1 MTPGP
6 SANLGPPER
15 GSAHREHRALAGLFA
30 LLTLAPL
37 CLLLFALY
45 ENGAAARQF
54 NAVNLSASL
63 GYRGLWIYGVTH
75 NAAVAQTLNSVRSSV
90 DAQAAAGQTTPNAFV
105 PPGATPVTPVAPPAL
120 GVGGPASTP
129 PTQSAPLQTAAR
141 ALGALPPPDTAGEDW
156 QAMLLSMQQIRAQL
170 ARDYPRHVRATA
182 PAWDA
187 FSASLRTTGAVD
199 WRTANAMR
207 EASEQLTEAIRAQ
220 AVAQRQRASLFL
232 LFSVLVLVGALI
244 QAVHALRRV
253 RRVEMAL
260 EQERQ
265 ERDALLDSTG
275 DGICATDTRG
285 LCTYVNAA
293 GAAMLGYQPSEMR
306 GKNIHALFHHSRPDG
321 SPLAPDEDPLLR
333 TLTTGETH
341 RRDDDT
347 FWRRDGTALPVT
359 TISAPVRTNGGTQG
373 AVITFTDIAERKELE
388 TLRDDLNGMIV
399 HDLRTPLTSLLTGLQ
414 TLALVG
420 TLDEQ
425 QQEFLDIATRGGQ
438 TLLGMINDLLDVSKM
453 EAGSIRLEPGDVIPS
468 DIIGEAL
475 TQVAPMAKQNGLKIA
490 RHVSPDL
497 PTLRADPELVRRA
510 LINLLGN
517 AVKFTP
523 RGGIVT
529 VAAFEDAQED
539 AVVFAVGDTGEG
551 IPALALQRIF
561 DKFGQV
567 ETRKAGHKMST
578 GLGLTFCKLVAE
590 AHGGRI
596 WVESKLGKGSRFLF
610 TIPRRSVQPVAP
622 PVSAPALAAVTPT
635 AS

>member
-6 SANLGPPER
+6 STDLGNPR
-15 GSAHREHRALAGLFA
+15 HGDARREHRTLFALFA

-37 CLLLFALY
+37 CLLLYALY

-63 GYRGLWIYGVTH
+63 GYRSLWIYSVTH
-75 NAAVAQTLNSVRSSV
+75 NAAMAQTLSTVRSSV
-90 DAQAAAGQTTPNAFV
+90 DAQAAAQTTPNAFV
-105 PPGATPVTPVAPPAL
+105 PPGATPVTPVTPPAL
-120 GVGGPASTP
+120 GVGGSDAIP
-129 PTQSAPLQTAAR
+129 PTQSAPLQSAAR
-141 ALGALPPPDTAGEDW
+141 ALGTLPPPDTAGENW
-156 QAMLLSMQQIRAQL
+156 QPMLLSMEKIRSQL
-170 ARDYPRHVRATA
+170 QRDYPNHMSATA
-182 PAWDA
+182 PAWNA
-187 FSASLRTTGAVD
+187 FSGALQNTGAVD
-199 WRTANAMR
+199 WHTANAMR
-207 EASEQLTEAIRAQ
+207 EASERLSDAIRAQ
-220 AVAQRQRASLFL
+220 AVAQRQRASSFL
-232 LFSVLVLVGALI
+232 LVSVLVLVGALS

-253 RRVEMAL
+253 RRVELAL

-275 DGICATDTRG
+275 DGICATDARG

-293 GAAMLGYQPSEMR
+293 GAAMLGYHRSEML
-306 GKNIHALFHHSRPDG
+306 GKNLHALLHHSRPDG
-321 SPLAPDEDPLLR
+321 SPLAPDEDLLLR

-341 RRDDDT
+341 RWDDDA
-347 FWRRDGTALPVT
+347 FWRRDGTSLPVT
-359 TISAPVRTNGGTQG
+359 SIAAPIRTYDGLKG

-420 TLDEQ
+420 QLNEQ
-425 QQEFLDIATRGGQ
+425 QQEFLGIATRGGQ

-453 EAGSIRLEPGDVIPS
+453 EAGSIKLEPGDVVPVDVIV
-468 DIIGEAL
+468 EAL
-475 TQVAPMAKQNGLKIA
+475 TYVAPMATQNGLKIA
-490 RHVSPDL
+490 RHVAPDL
-497 PTLRADPELVRRA
+497 PVLRADSELVRRA

-529 VAAFEDAQED
+529 VAAFKDDQGD
-539 AVVFAVGDTGEG
+539 GVVFAVGDTGEG

-610 TIPRRSVQPVAP
+610 TIPRHPAP
-622 PVSAPALAAVTPT
+622 LITMTVPAAAASVTP
-635 AS
+635 AMH